1 MNNLGEVA
9 RVQGDYAKARKYYE
23 ESEAL
28 LRAMSDKG
36 DLARLVN
43 SLGYVA
49 QHEGDL
55 QKARAQFQESLAMFR
70 RLGNKRGI
78 AESLAGLAG
87 LMAAEGQVSQAAQL
101 LSAAESMLAESGA
114 AWWPAD
120 RGEINRSR
128 AAIQSNLDETTFAGE
143 WAKGQSLTF
152 DQALALAVDD
162 DR

>member
-1 MNNLGEVA
+1 M
-9 RVQGDYAKARKYYE
+9 
-23 ESEAL
+23 
-28 LRAMSDKG
+28 LRGMGDKG

-55 QKARAQFQESLAMFR
+55 QKARGQFHESLAMFR

-87 LMAAEGQVSQAAQL
+87 LEAVEGDPHQAAEL
-101 LSAAESMLAESGA
+101 LSAGEAMMAATGA

-120 RGEINRSR
+120 RVEITR
-128 AAIQSNLDETTFAGE
+128 ARTAIQSSLEENVFAE
-143 WAKGQSLTF
+143 AWEKGQALTF
-152 DQALALAVDD
+152 DQAIALAADD
-162 DR
+162 SR